1 MIFLPLFLPI
11 FKTMIYYNQK
21 NLGYWRPWN
30 EKLNLAHIGNIAEVY
45 IFYLSKSFVASLL
58 KGEESEN
65 LPFIYVTLEDDKPL
79 RFFIKHLQDNRG
91 IRLKFTPF
99 TDGDYRIVLRLIAE
113 KEKVSLT

>member
-1 MIFLPLFLPI
+1 
-11 FKTMIYYNQK
+11 MIYYNQK

-58 KGEESEN
+58 KDEESEN

-91 IRLKFTPF
+91 ICLKFTPF